1 LILVS
6 PQLSDD
12 ANHDNFDSPE
22 SEVINNA
29 GEVLKKPFTEISEQ
43 EYDRVFAVNAKA
55 PFFVMQEALK
65 ILEDNG
71 RIINIGTSLLAVT
84 TGCK

>member
-1 LILVS
+1 MKAHTYDITDLLNLPHYQHI
-6 PQLSDD
+6 
-12 ANHDNFDSPE
+12 
-22 SEVINNA
+22 VINNA
-29 GEVLKKPFTEISEQ
+29 GEVLKKPFTDISEE
-43 EYDRVFAVNAKA
+43 EYDRLFAVNAKA

-71 RIINIGTSLLAVT
+71 RIVNIGTTLLAVT

>member
-1 LILVS
+1 M
-6 PQLSDD
+6 
-12 ANHDNFDSPE
+12 
-22 SEVINNA
+22 
-29 GEVLKKPFTEISEQ
+29 LKKPFTDISEE
-43 EYDRVFAVNAKA
+43 EYDRLFAVNAKA

-71 RIINIGTSLLAVT
+71 RIVNVGTTLLAVT